1 MKKTLLFVLA
11 FISLCSNAQL
21 VVSWTEQGG
30 DLALGYPV
38 PIPVDTT
45 EPFDGFR
52 TYNGLFT
59 KHQSMAL
66 NNDYIT
72 GHIVGQTIYDRGI
85 WAYVLSDDNDLTKY
99 GVKEGA
105 MLINGNIH
113 AREWQSPEVLTGIIE
128 LLDENSQDQSLH
140 QFLLENT
147 AIVALPVNN
156 VDGFLQTQRFPDTNY
171 IGTDPDSP
179 SFLRD
184 GRMRRKNMHNVDEV
198 LSTFSDHLLGVDLN
212 RNNNPYWATSP
223 RSSSD
228 PTSQVYHGLFVNSE
242 PETLAR
248 LAAAE
253 LVEAGQVRI
262 YTDVH
267 SYSAVHFSVRTNNA
281 NRNALQASLL
291 RDFTTHHKAFP
302 AARNYIDTPSG
313 PGGGIGSTDEYFAL
327 TYEVPSWTLEIEP
340 NISQGEDY
348 GGFFVDGSGFILPE
362 SEITRV
368 REQLAQTFMVAW
380 YGQAGPPSI
389 TQVRIMHIN
398 SRAIVYDAQWD
409 IQSDGSRLLIENSF
423 DTILT
428 GEDYSLIISFDKPM
442 RIRNSEGDSVHL
454 QGQPTNNIS
463 FPLNPAIDALLS
475 DQGVFSSG
483 VSNGRWIDEKTSD
496 ALSYK
501 HYKDDTFA
509 WDLMDINFTSAPGAI
524 GTDEETLPVNFIVQ
538 VADMIGQK
546 LDANPGTTI
555 TWANGQ
561 WQGYD
566 DGVTT
571 NTISGGVDS
580 SYTVTL
586 GSPLSTFSPLIQPT
600 GLYYDPERS
609 GEGFSYELLDPDR
622 VWIQW
627 FTYDELGNQRWY
639 SGVGEFSGNVIKVN
653 QLNQIAG
660 GVFGEGFDS
669 GNIVVSSFGSLEIV
683 FSGGEAR
690 AEPIGFHQ
698 VERTAKVVYTDVNG
712 KKLRTNLHQLS
723 LVKGALSAGFAPTIV
738 FEEPVGLITGSW
750 YDPAR
755 SGEGYILEI
764 LEDGRAILIWYT
776 YDNDGNHMWLID
788 SNGVVTQ
795 DGNNITLDFNNVVV
809 TNGPVFGEDYNPAN
823 VVNTSWGEVHMQ
835 LTCSGSGT
843 VNYSST
849 IEGFDEGQYNISK
862 LTHPWV
868 LPYICDEE

>member
-1 MKKTLLFVLA
+1 MKLFGLIILLISSSFV
-11 FISLCSNAQL
+11 NAQ
-21 VVSWTEQGG
+21 SITAWTEGNG
-30 DLALGYPV
+30 PLGLGYPV

-72 GHIVGQTIYDRGI
+72 GHIVGKTIYNRDI
-85 WAYVLSDDNDLTKY
+85 WAYILSDDNNQTKY

-128 LLDENSQDQSLH
+128 LLDENSQDKALH

-156 VDGFLQTQRFPDTNY
+156 VDGLLQTQRYPTENWY
-171 IGTDPDSP
+171 SAQIGP
-179 SFLRD
+179 RD
-184 GRMRRKNMHNVDEV
+184 GRMRRKNMLDVDES
-198 LSTFSDHLLGVDLN
+198 LTSQNDLFFGVDLN

-228 PTSQVYHGLFVNSE
+228 RASIVHHGFSPHSE
-242 PETLAR
+242 PETQAR

-253 LVEAGQVRI
+253 LVDADQVRI

-267 SYSAVHFSVRTNNA
+267 SYTAVHFSVRTDNA
-281 NRNALQASLL
+281 NRNALQSSLL
-291 RDFTTHHKAFP
+291 RDFSTHHKSFP
-302 AARNYIDTPSG
+302 AARNYIDRPSG

-340 NISQGEDY
+340 SGLGGADY
-348 GGFFVDGSGFILPE
+348 GGFGNDGHDGFILPE

-368 REQLAQTFMVAW
+368 REQLAESFMVAW

-389 TQVRIMHIN
+389 TQLRLLHIN
-398 SRAIVYDAQWD
+398 SQTIIYDAEWD
-409 IQSDGSRLLIENSF
+409 IQPDGSRLLIENSF
-423 DTILT
+423 DTIVT

-442 RIRNSEGDSVHL
+442 RIRNSDGDSVVL
-454 QGQPTNNIS
+454 QGQPTSNSS
-463 FPLNPAIDALLS
+463 FPLNPTINVSLPDLVGGL
-475 DQGVFSSG
+475 GSG
-483 VSNGRWIDEKTSD
+483 LTNGRWINEKTNGP
-496 ALSYK
+496 LSYK
-501 HYKDDTFA
+501 NYKDDTFV
-509 WDLMDINFTSAPGAI
+509 WDLLDFNLAFPAGSGGLFEALSINFSIA
-524 GTDEETLPVNFIVQ
+524 

-546 LDANPGTTI
+546 LDAHPETAI

-571 NTISGGVDS
+571 NTISGGPDS
-580 SYTVTL
+580 SYTATL
-586 GSPLSTFSPLIQPT
+586 GSPVNTFSPLIQPT

-609 GEGFSYELLDPDR
+609 GEGFSYELLDPGR

-653 QLNQIAG
+653 QLNQITG

-669 GNIVVSSFGSLEIV
+669 NNIEVSSFGSLEIV
-683 FSGGEAR
+683 FGGGEAR
-690 AEPIGFHQ
+690 VEAIGFHQ

-723 LVKGALSAGFAPTIV
+723 FVKGALSSGFAPTIV

-809 TNGPVFGEDYNPAN
+809 TNGAVFGEDYNPAN
-823 VVNTSWGEVHMQ
+823 VVNTSWGQVQMQ

-849 IEGFDEGQYNISK
+849 IEGFGEGQYNISK
-862 LTHPWV
+862 LTDPWL
-868 LPYICDEE
+868 LPYVCDEE